1 MGSFID
7 DTVVTMV
14 DGRLTV
20 WSQDGRLLSSG
31 GSNLLHVTPR
41 R

>member
-1 MGSFID
+1 MASFVD
-7 DTVVTMV
+7 DTIVTMV